1 MPRNQ
6 YSRASSPP
14 NATSTVVSEVVHAS
28 AAGRKNS
35 ALPLLPIAPTS
46 TARNKLA
53 RNSAAKLPSKR
64 GPNGLKLRSK
74 DAKAT
79 GRRAGRPKCNESEW
93 QILAEAAVDVSEILL
108 GDGIH
113 RINSLEDRIK
123 LATKKAKFI
132 REVVDHDDYDRLLR
146 ELPAST
152 LPKIT
157 PGALLK
163 WLDGEFKDV
172 IDSVFFVDSA
182 EEFANLLQTFA
193 QGIASSFFG
202 DKVRVTVKVDGPRR
216 RKNQIATGHE
226 VKHTVERDTAT
237 LAARPGDV
245 STQIEAAPSTDSGVG
260 RVHGEAVL

>member
-1 MPRNQ
+1 M
-6 YSRASSPP
+6 
-14 NATSTVVSEVVHAS
+14 
-28 AAGRKNS
+28 
-35 ALPLLPIAPTS
+35 
-46 TARNKLA
+46 
-53 RNSAAKLPSKR
+53 
-64 GPNGLKLRSK
+64 
-74 DAKAT
+74 
-79 GRRAGRPKCNESEW
+79 
-93 QILAEAAVDVSEILL
+93 DVSEILL